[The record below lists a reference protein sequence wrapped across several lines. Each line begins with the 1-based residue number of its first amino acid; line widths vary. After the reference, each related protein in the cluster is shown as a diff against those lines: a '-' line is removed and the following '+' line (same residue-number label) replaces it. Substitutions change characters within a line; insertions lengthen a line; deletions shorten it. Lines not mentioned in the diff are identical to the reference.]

1 MEAGHG
7 DLRIL
12 SMEALSNSKVAWL
25 VTLLCA
31 VSVCH
36 AATDA
41 AAASAAPRRADQGAH
56 PSGQTRKLL
65 SNLGTATVE
74 NSFGRSDERKLN
86 APVFRAPESAAPP
99 QSEPDA
105 VHAALAN
112 LSWQSRAK
120 MLEETGRRFHQE
132 GLPLT
137 HLWQSSS
144 SSLSI
149 GINPDRKPGLW
160 FVKRFP

>member
-1 MEAGHG
+1 MEDGHG
-7 DLRIL
+7 NPKIP

-25 VTLLCA
+25 LTVLCA

-41 AAASAAPRRADQGAH
+41 SAGSAVPRRADPGDH
-56 PSGQTRKLL
+56 PSGQSRKLL
-65 SNLGTATVE
+65 SNMGATTFE
-74 NSFGRSDERKLN
+74 SSLGRSGERTPGP
-86 APVFRAPESAAPP
+86 APKAPSSAAPLP
-99 QSEPDA
+99 SEPDA
-105 VHAALAN
+105 VHAAFAN
-112 LSWQSRAK
+112 LNWQSRAK
-120 MLEETGRRFHQE
+120 ILEETGRRFHQE
-132 GLPLT
+132 GLPVT
-137 HLWQSSS
+137 HLWQGNS